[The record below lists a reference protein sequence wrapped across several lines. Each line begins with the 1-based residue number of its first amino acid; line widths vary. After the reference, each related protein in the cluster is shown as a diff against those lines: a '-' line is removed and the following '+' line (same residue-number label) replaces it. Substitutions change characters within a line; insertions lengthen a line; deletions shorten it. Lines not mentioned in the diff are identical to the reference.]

1 MKRQLLLLFLAMG
14 FLLVGC
20 ATNRDNIETRTPYD
34 YTPRWVVYFIHPV
47 GKFLDLTL
55 AKPITAIA
63 CSVPDATGCTPNDAE
78 GIRKY

>member
-1 MKRQLLLLFLAMG
+1 MKRQLLLLAMG

-20 ATNRDNIETRTPYD
+20 ATNRDNIETRTAYD